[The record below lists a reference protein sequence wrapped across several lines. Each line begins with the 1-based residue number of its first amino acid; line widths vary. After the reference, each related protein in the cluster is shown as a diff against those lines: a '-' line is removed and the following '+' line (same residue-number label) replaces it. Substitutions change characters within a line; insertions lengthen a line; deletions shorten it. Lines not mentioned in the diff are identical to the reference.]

1 METTSD
7 IHRLTPGNE
16 SPRIDSGYAT
26 ATSTAFNTP
35 KDPEKSHGDS
45 NPWNSADLG
54 HCTSG
59 NRGDPIPFKLAGHG
73 IPTISDRF
81 PNEAT
86 ELRFKFVMEQMELP
100 LYKYIQKSR
109 LRRQPNLPMSIRLAM
124 LEGISVEDVRPGIV
138 VLCREN
144 LVKRVRRYF
153 DKPEPKSLCKP
164 TDSKL
169 PQFEV
174 IVIGKAPQ
182 LTMARGD
189 LQIFAQLPSQASPRT
204 TFCGTP
210 IKVTNGIHT
219 RVATL
224 GGIIMVR
231 HTDGL
236 HVLYGMTAGH
246 VAKRLQLEDKPST
259 KGYRLSESYLLS
271 EKAGSEDEAQTHTDN
286 DGEESDYF
294 SSEDEQE
301 GDHRAKIGFSR
312 HSDPFR
318 TNSALILGP
327 SPVIKPPVNISKEW
341 ETLGDVTTL
350 ADCKPNAGYYDW
362 SLVAIDQE
370 KIVRNV
376 LHDRTQNQNFPT
388 GDLKLPTTSLEYPN
402 RRSVVMASGTHGLR
416 HGTIS
421 NIPTKFL
428 SAPGQSFVEVYSL
441 RLNGDAGMSLSDSI
455 HPCGD

>member
-1 METTSD
+1 
-7 IHRLTPGNE
+7 
-16 SPRIDSGYAT
+16 
-26 ATSTAFNTP
+26 
-35 KDPEKSHGDS
+35 
-45 NPWNSADLG
+45 
-54 HCTSG
+54 
-59 NRGDPIPFKLAGHG
+59 
-73 IPTISDRF
+73 
-81 PNEAT
+81 
-86 ELRFKFVMEQMELP
+86 
-100 LYKYIQKSR
+100 
-109 LRRQPNLPMSIRLAM
+109 
-124 LEGISVEDVRPGIV
+124 
-138 VLCREN
+138 
-144 LVKRVRRYF
+144 
-153 DKPEPKSLCKP
+153 
-164 TDSKL
+164 
-169 PQFEV
+169 
-174 IVIGKAPQ
+174 
-182 LTMARGD
+182 
-189 LQIFAQLPSQASPRT
+189 
-204 TFCGTP
+204 
-210 IKVTNGIHT
+210 
-219 RVATL
+219 
-224 GGIIMVR
+224 
-231 HTDGL
+231 
-236 HVLYGMTAGH
+236 MTAGH